1 MGWFYGF
8 KLHLVINDCGELL
21 SVKLTPGNTDD
32 RHPVKE
38 WVKGLTGHL
47 YGDKGYLSQALSDEL
62 EAEGRTL
69 ITSVRRNMKA
79 KFLSLWDKIMLRK
92 RFLIETV
99 NDKLKNISQIEHSR
113 HRSIVGFLLEVV
125 SGLIA
130 YTFQPKKPSLNLR
143 DSEIAI
149 LRLINNFPLGMPS
162 QRYDPKKCRWMSSSG
177 SSGKQV
183 QIILPQKRA
192 NLDILFKYRMFEFM
206 SGKKID
212 PARWIYNIHYCMWW
226 HSSVLGEYRV
236 FTLSQDCPE
245 FYALNHIKAMRPQII
260 SSIGS
265 YLGKLAA
272 LGERLDI
279 YGVELISTNSETTT
293 QEERYRYEAIFKVPV
308 RDEYSSEEL
317 DIMAMQCVDKHYH
330 LVEDDV
336 HLEVINRDAQGVGDI
351 IGTDLWNDA
360 MPMIRYQQGDLCELD
375 DSREVCS
382 CGSHFRKIRK
392 LHGRADQGLTT
403 LYGNTISPGSIL
415 DAVERFFCR
424 DETNIAEFRV
434 VQLAPDRINV
444 LYVIKNDAVQHDV
457 GVFDAFQHHLSNL
470 FSHKVYVHPIRMK
483 QIPREKSYKRRTV
496 INKCKT

>member
-1 MGWFYGF
+1 MSNVYDVKQAHCNIQSIINYSQVEPLGVESIERQTGMRVLWEREYSMFSQRLTLDQGILEQW
-8 KLHLVINDCGELL
+8 KLKKLRSLVD
-21 SVKLTPGNTDD
+21 
-32 RHPVKE
+32 
-38 WVKGLTGHL
+38 W
-47 YGDKGYLSQALSDEL
+47 AF
-62 EAEGRTL
+62 
-69 ITSVRRNMKA
+69 ITSPYYR
-79 KFLSLWDKIMLRK
+79 DKYQKHGYELGAI
-92 RFLIETV
+92 
-99 NDKLKNISQIEHSR
+99 
-113 HRSIVGFLLEVV
+113 RSFKDFEQLPVITKDDV
-125 SGLIA
+125 
-130 YTFQPKKPSLNLR
+130 
-143 DSEIAI
+143 
-149 LRLINNFPLGMPS
+149 INNFPLGMPS
-162 QRYDPKKCRWMSSSG
+162 QQYDPEKCRWMSSSG

-226 HSSVLGEYRV
+226 HSSVLGKYRV

-245 FYALNHIKAMRPQII
+245 FYALKHIKAMRPQII

-403 LYGNTISPGSIL
+403 LHGNTISPGSIL

-424 DETNIAEFRV
+424 DEANIAEFRV

-444 LYVIKNDAVQHDV
+444 LYVIKNDSVQHDA
-457 GVFDAFQHHLSNL
+457 GIFDAFQHHLSNL
-470 FSHKVYVHPIRMK
+470 FSHKVYVHPIRME

>member
-1 MGWFYGF
+1 M
-8 KLHLVINDCGELL
+8 
-21 SVKLTPGNTDD
+21 
-32 RHPVKE
+32 
-38 WVKGLTGHL
+38 
-47 YGDKGYLSQALSDEL
+47 
-62 EAEGRTL
+62 
-69 ITSVRRNMKA
+69 
-79 KFLSLWDKIMLRK
+79 
-92 RFLIETV
+92 
-99 NDKLKNISQIEHSR
+99 
-113 HRSIVGFLLEVV
+113 
-125 SGLIA
+125 
-130 YTFQPKKPSLNLR
+130 
-143 DSEIAI
+143 
-149 LRLINNFPLGMPS
+149 
-162 QRYDPKKCRWMSSSG
+162 
-177 SSGKQV
+177 
-183 QIILPQKRA
+183 QIILPQKRT

-317 DIMAMQCVDKHYH
+317 DIMAMQCMDKHYH

-424 DETNIAEFRV
+424 DEANIAEFRV